1 MKRACAEVSGVPL
14 CRLPS
19 ASDANA
25 AREEDMLV
33 GRTLSVPW
41 IRGESWA
48 GTQEELEEAWAAEVS
63 RGYASLHAVGNLRDD
78 PQKSS
83 TS

>member
-1 MKRACAEVSGVPL
+1 M
-14 CRLPS
+14 CRVPS

-25 AREEDMLV
+25 AREEEDMLV

-63 RGYASLHAVGNLRDD
+63 RGCTPPAHSEQSV
-78 PQKSS
+78 
-83 TS
+83 

>member
-1 MKRACAEVSGVPL
+1 MGIPL

-25 AREEDMLV
+25 AREEEMLV

-48 GTQEELEEAWAAEVS
+48 GTPEELEEAWAAEVS
-63 RGYASLHAVGNLRDD
+63 RGCAPLAHSQHPVRRPTRLNQLVMHF
-78 PQKSS
+78 
-83 TS
+83 